1 MKVKASTLLCYLRSI
16 TPLTEAPVRVL
27 GLDDFAMRRG
37 DSYGSILVNLETG
50 KPLDLLA
57 DRTAE
62 AVLPWLKRHQEIEVV
77 SRDRASAY
85 ADAVRQALP
94 HATQVADHYHLV
106 QNLREHLQRF
116 LDRKC
121 TCLPE
126 VEDIPL
132 KAISPSGQGR
142 GESLNEH
149 TDTATSPVSANET
162 PAERTE
168 QEQVRP
174 AVPQTLLD
182 QEGELACLTYAE
194 RKKKISRDKRLARY
208 EQVLA
213 LYQAGMGQRAIAR
226 ALQMSRHIVQ
236 RYLSSDGLPERA
248 PGTGLR
254 AKGSSKLDP
263 YLVFLRQRWNE
274 GEHSG
279 SQLFAEIKE
288 RGYVGSEPLL
298 RRLLGE
304 WRTALPPKPRKGP
317 ARKQRLAPQPKKRR
331 LSSRGASLPLD
342 LTTFEADSG
351 ATAVDGADEPQ
362 RGSPRRLPGFARS
375 L

>member
-1 MKVKASTLLCYLRSI
+1 M
-16 TPLTEAPVRVL
+16 
-27 GLDDFAMRRG
+27 
-37 DSYGSILVNLETG
+37 
-50 KPLDLLA
+50 
-57 DRTAE
+57 
-62 AVLPWLKRHQEIEVV
+62 
-77 SRDRASAY
+77 
-85 ADAVRQALP
+85 
-94 HATQVADHYHLV
+94 
-106 QNLREHLQRF
+106 
-116 LDRKC
+116 
-121 TCLPE
+121 
-126 VEDIPL
+126 
-132 KAISPSGQGR
+132 SPSGQGR

-226 ALQMSRHIVQ
+226 ALQMSRRIVQ
-236 RYLSSDGLPERA
+236 RYLSSDGFPERA

-288 RGYVGSEPLL
+288 RGYAGSEPLL
-298 RRLLGE
+298 RRLRGRVANSTTTQAQE
-304 WRTALPPKPRKGP
+304 RSCTQTAPCPSAQETPTFL
-317 ARKQRLAPQPKKRR
+317 ARCILA
-331 LSSRGASLPLD
+331 S
-342 LTTFEADSG
+342 
-351 ATAVDGADEPQ
+351 
-362 RGSPRRLPGFARS
+362 
-375 L
+375 